1 MSRIGKLPVRI
12 PAGVKVGIEHGVL
25 RAKGPLG
32 ELAVNVPRGL
42 KADVTDGA
50 VTLVARSAA
59 DGPIHGLTRTLVQ
72 SAVVGVS
79 RGFSK
84 ALEITG
90 VGYRGEM
97 KGKSLVLHLGHSHPH
112 VIEPPKDISF
122 EVGDQG
128 RVVVKGCDKQ
138 LVGQV
143 AADIRALRPPEPYK
157 GKGIKYVGEVI
168 RRKAGK
174 TAAG

>member
-12 PAGVKVGIEHGVL
+12 PSGVKVGLEQGVL
-25 RAKGPLG
+25 HAKGPLG
-32 ELAVNVPRGL
+32 ELSVNMPRGL
-42 KADVTDGA
+42 DVSVTDA
-50 VTLVARSAA
+50 EVLLVAHTKAQ
-59 DGPIHGLTRTLVQ
+59 GPVHGLTRTLVQ
-72 SAVVGVS
+72 SAVLGVS
-79 RGFSK
+79 QGFSK
-84 ALEITG
+84 SLEITG

-112 VIEPPKDISF
+112 HLEPPKGITF
-122 EVGDQG
+122 EVADQG

-143 AADIRALRPPEPYK
+143 AADIRGLRPPEPYK
-157 GKGIKYVGEVI
+157 GKGIKYVGEII